1 MKLFEVVLVSSE
13 EMIICNVGAE
23 TEERVIAL
31 LKEKYDHLV
40 DDSESEEEYDEESE
54 EEYDEESEEDD
65 DDKLKIH
72 NINSLEGVSCTH
84 EFVSE
89 IHSNDHL

>member
-54 EEYDEESEEDD
+54 EDDD

>member
-23 TEERVIAL
+23 TEERAIAL

-54 EEYDEESEEDD
+54 EEYDEEY

>member
-23 TEERVIAL
+23 TEERAIAL

-54 EEYDEESEEDD
+54 EGD

>member
-23 TEERVIAL
+23 TEERAIAL

-40 DDSESEEEYDEESE
+40 DDSESE

>member
-40 DDSESEEEYDEESE
+40 DDSESEEEYDEE
-54 EEYDEESEEDD
+54 Y
-65 DDKLKIH
+65 DDKLKIED
-72 NINSLEGVSCTH
+72 INSLEGVSCTH
-84 EFVSE
+84 EFVKE
-89 IHSNDHL
+89 IWSPDFL

>member
-54 EEYDEESEEDD
+54 EDD

>member
-23 TEERVIAL
+23 TEERAIAL

-40 DDSESEEEYDEESE
+40 DDSGSEED
-54 EEYDEESEEDD
+54 DD

>member
-23 TEERVIAL
+23 TEERVIVL

-40 DDSESEEEYDEESE
+40 DDSEYDGEYDQ
-54 EEYDEESEEDD
+54 EY

>member
-40 DDSESEEEYDEESE
+40 DDSESEEMSE
-54 EEYDEESEEDD
+54 EEYDQEY

>member
-23 TEERVIAL
+23 TEEKAIAL

-40 DDSESEEEYDEESE
+40 DDSESEEEYDEE
-54 EEYDEESEEDD
+54 Y

>member
-23 TEERVIAL
+23 TEERAIAL

-40 DDSESEEEYDEESE
+40 DDSESEED
-54 EEYDEESEEDD
+54 DD

>member
-23 TEERVIAL
+23 TEERAIAL

-40 DDSESEEEYDEESE
+40 DDSESEEEYDD
-54 EEYDEESEEDD
+54 EEY

-72 NINSLEGVSCTH
+72 NINSLEGVSGTH

-89 IHSNDHL
+89 IQSNDHL